1 MNILAWWFGIRFW
14 KRVLGGFAL
23 GALAGWLLGP
33 AAVAWFQP
41 LGTLYITLIKMIAVP
56 LVFFAV
62 VHSVSSLHGLQ
73 RMAALGGRTFLWF
86 AITAALAVGVGLLAA
101 HLINPGLGVGEL
113 KMAGDYKPRE
123 VPTAVKVLLDV
134 VPANPF
140 KALTDGKILQVI
152 FFAGLLG
159 LALVKIGEKS
169 ARLRVLFGEANDAM
183 IQVTRFVLE
192 VTPLGTF
199 GLIAALVGGYGFA
212 QLLPLG
218 KFVLALYLACIVQ
231 IVVVYGGLLL
241 AHGLNPVKFFRGVF
255 PAMQVAF
262 TSSSSFAS
270 MPVALRSVTHNLGVK
285 PEYAAFAVP
294 LGASIKMDGCGAIYP
309 AISAI
314 FVAQYFG
321 LHLDASQYF
330 IVLLASVLGSFGT
343 AGVPGT
349 AIVMVTLVLSSAG
362 LPVEG
367 IGYLVAIDRILD
379 MMRTMTNVTGQMLV
393 PVLVAREQGL
403 LDLDTYEHASG
414 NLGAAPA
421 EPAMGGQQPAH

>member
-1 MNILAWWFGIRFW
+1 MKLVAWWLGIRFW
-14 KRVLGGFAL
+14 KRVLAGFVL
-23 GALAGWLLGP
+23 GALAGWLCGP
-33 AAVAWFQP
+33 GAVAWFQP
-41 LGTLYITLIKMIAVP
+41 LGEIYVSLIKMIAVP

-62 VHSVSSLHGLQ
+62 VNSVASLHGVQ

-86 AITAALAVGVGLLAA
+86 AVTAALAVGVGLLVG
-101 HLINPGLGVGEL
+101 HLTNPGLGVGQL
-113 KMAGDYKPRE
+113 AMADSYKARE
-123 VPTAVKVLLDV
+123 VPSAIKVLLDV
-134 VPANPF
+134 VPTNPF
-140 KALTDGKILQVI
+140 RALSEGKILQVI

-169 ARLRVLFGEANDAM
+169 ARLRELFGEANDAM

-192 VTPLGTF
+192 MTPIGTF
-199 GLIAALVGGYGFA
+199 GLIAALVAGYGFEK
-212 QLLPLG
+212 LLPLG
-218 KFVLALYLACIVQ
+218 KFVLALYAACAVQ

-241 AHGLNPVKFFRGVF
+241 THGLSPRRFFRGVF

-270 MPVALRSVTHNLGVK
+270 MPVALRSVTQNLGVS
-285 PEYAAFAVP
+285 PAYASFAVP

-314 FVAQYFG
+314 FVAQYYG
-321 LHLDASQYF
+321 LALEPSQYF
-330 IVLLASVLGSFGT
+330 VILLASVLGSFGT

-349 AIVMVTLVLSSAG
+349 ATVMVTLVLSSAN

-367 IGYLVAIDRILD
+367 IGYLVAIDRVLD

-403 LDLDTYEHASG
+403 LDLDVYNQDA
-414 NLGAAPA
+414 
-421 EPAMGGQQPAH
+421 GQPLRADEQPAR